1 VDAVLDIAAN
11 LPGDRLDDRLTRT
24 ALREDVRRCA
34 AQRKPA
40 ESKKRSATHQESN
53 RMLMFGTLGDRID
66 GG

>member
-1 VDAVLDIAAN
+1 
-11 LPGDRLDDRLTRT
+11 
-24 ALREDVRRCA
+24 VRRCA